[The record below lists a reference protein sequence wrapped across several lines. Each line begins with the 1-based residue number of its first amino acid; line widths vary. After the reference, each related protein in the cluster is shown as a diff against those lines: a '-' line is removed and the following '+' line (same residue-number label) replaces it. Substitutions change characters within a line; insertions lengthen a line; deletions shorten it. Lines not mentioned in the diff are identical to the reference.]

1 MASYCIIS
9 FMRIVVDI
17 RERGLFDRI
26 FEALLHLPED
36 KLKQIDVVTENL
48 PIGDILIQNA
58 DKQTILIIERKTY
71 EDMLASIKDG
81 RYEEQSHRL
90 TNTSNL
96 PPHSI
101 IYLLEGVFS
110 NIREPVKRKMIYSA
124 MASCSYFKGF
134 SVMKTASVHETGEWI
149 VALTEKIGREL
160 EKGRLPHYRSEV
172 LKNTL
177 TPQGRGGEGGEGA
190 VEEGTEGEEKQ
201 AGGSGPIPITNY
213 CNFVKKVKK
222 DNVTPENIG
231 EIVLSQIPGI
241 SNVTAITIM
250 KKFSTFPQLLAA
262 LRENPDSLNDISM
275 ETNGKQRK
283 ISKSSIENIKKYFL

>member
-160 EKGRLPHYRSEV
+160 EKGRAPYYRLEV

-177 TPQGRGGEGGEGA
+177 TPQGEEGGEGE
-190 VEEGTEGEEKQ
+190 VEEGVVKVE
-201 AGGSGPIPITNY
+201 GGSGSVHITNY

-241 SNVTAITIM
+241 SNVTAIAIM
-250 KKFSTFPQLLAA
+250 KKFSTFPQLMAA
-262 LRENPDSLNDISM
+262 LRENPDCLNDITM
-275 ETNGKQRK
+275 ESNGKQRK
-283 ISKSSIENIKKYFL
+283 ISKSCIENIKKYFL

>member
-90 TNTSNL
+90 VNTSNL

-177 TPQGRGGEGGEGA
+177 TPHVGEGA

-201 AGGSGPIPITNY
+201 AGGYGPIHITNY

-241 SNVTAITIM
+241 SSVTAITIM
-250 KKFSTFPQLLAA
+250 KKFSTFPQLLGA
-262 LRENPDSLNDISM
+262 LRENPDCLNDITM

-283 ISKSSIENIKKYFL
+283 ISKSSIENIKKYFI